1 MTTSLPT
8 HEQITASVTAIVA
21 EVLAVPAAELSVD
34 TDLREV
40 EGADSIKVLRLIARI
55 EREYDVELDDADVF
69 EVSTITDVAD
79 VVRKAV
85 AAQEPA

>member
-8 HEQITASVTAIVA
+8 IDQITQAVRRIVA
-21 EVLAVPAAELSVD
+21 EVLAVPAPQLGTD

-55 EREYDVELDDADVF
+55 EREYDVQLEDEDVF
-69 EVSTITDVAD
+69 GVSTIAEIAGVLQ
-79 VVRKAV
+79 KALKL
-85 AAQEPA
+85 

>member
-21 EVLAVPAAELSVD
+21 EVLAVPAAALSVD

-69 EVSTITDVAD
+69 DVSTITDVAG

>member
-69 EVSTITDVAD
+69 GVSTITDVAD

>member
-8 HEQITASVTAIVA
+8 REQITATVTTIVA
-21 EVLAVPAAELSVD
+21 DVLAVPATTLSPA

-55 EREYDVELDDADVF
+55 EREYDVELEDADVF
-69 EVSTITDVAD
+69 GVSTVAD
-79 VVRKAV
+79 VAGVVEKAL
-85 AAQEPA
+85 AAQDRS